1 MNKFKARKE
10 NSTDDRRE
18 DRDTDRPNELHKNTS
33 NRRQDEQDE
42 QRNAQPKQKEPE
54 YKPKHGK
61 KLPAILLAGV
71 AAFGA
76 YQIGTHG
83 GFEKTLHLVG
93 TYLVQQTT
101 QPSYNKVAAVPEIAH
116 YTQAPAQRTVVE
128 VIQTPNRYAA
138 AQPSIQETALNMKD
152 KLLKTRLHMV
162 YQLD

>member
-83 GFEKTLHLVG
+83 GFEKTLH
-93 TYLVQQTT
+93 
-101 QPSYNKVAAVPEIAH
+101 PELLCFIIIDYYCSFRAEL
-116 YTQAPAQRTVVE
+116 Q
-128 VIQTPNRYAA
+128 N
-138 AQPSIQETALNMKD
+138 L
-152 KLLKTRLHMV
+152 LLKNV
-162 YQLD
+162 YVAIAFRYGY